1 MKHYSHI
8 ALLLAICALIWP
20 LQSCANSSAPKT
32 ETASSEDSGI
42 SGNSGTSSDS
52 GTSGKS
58 GISGDLEPAE
68 PSDAKKP
75 AYRIAIEALL
85 RDAKQQPSTTNFPLY
100 FARKFL
106 DVPYVAHTL
115 EVNDDEQLVVNVE
128 ALDCTTLV
136 ETVTALTLCAYHQ
149 QYDWVSYQNNLRNM
163 RYRDGVIDGYPS
175 RIHYFT
181 DWIVSNQKAGIV
193 SEIQQPNPPFTAIQT
208 VKVNYMSE
216 HPQSYKALKAHPE
229 YVPEI
234 REMEQRLTGQK
245 FRFIPK
251 SEVKDTKA
259 MREAVHDG
267 DIIAITCN
275 KPGLDIAHLG
285 FAVWR
290 KDGLHLLNASQLH
303 KKVVEEPMTLREYL
317 SKHPSHTGIRII
329 RINH

>member
-1 MKHYSHI
+1 MKHSSHI
-8 ALLLAICALIWP
+8 ALLLAICTLIWP

-32 ETASSEDSGI
+32 EASSSE
-42 SGNSGTSSDS
+42 NSEYSDNA
-52 GTSGKS
+52 
-58 GISGDLEPAE
+58 EYAE

-75 AYRIAIEALL
+75 AYRIAIEAFL
-85 RDAKQQPSTTNFPLY
+85 RDAKQQPAKTNFPLY

-115 EVNDDEQLVVNVE
+115 EVNDDEQLVINVE
-128 ALDCTTLV
+128 ELDCTTLV
-136 ETVTALTLCAYHQ
+136 ETVTALTLCAYRKEFT
-149 QYDWVSYQNNLRNM
+149 YAAYQNALRNM
-163 RYRDGVIDGYPS
+163 RYRDGVINGYPS

-181 DWIVSNQKAGIV
+181 DWIMSNQQAGIV
-193 SEIQQPNPPFTAIQT
+193 SEIQQPNPPFTAVQT
-208 VKVNYMSE
+208 VKVSYMSE

-229 YVPEI
+229 YVSEI
-234 REMEQRLTGQK
+234 REMEQLITGQK

-251 SEVKDTKA
+251 SEVKNIA
-259 MREAVHDG
+259 AVREAVHDG

-303 KKVVEEPMTLREYL
+303 KKVVEEPMTLYQYL
-317 SKHPSHTGIRII
+317 QKHPSHTGIRII